1 MKLTRKVISGML
13 SVSLSVTL
21 LTGIPYNVNNN
32 GIKAKAESVAPSNTI
47 TTLETDVETA
57 SEGCTMLGVYGSYYS
72 QAKDALNRINEIRKE
87 ACEDGNVPDPE
98 NPSRMLSPSDYVPAK
113 WSKDLE
119 SIARIRA
126 MEGGLALK
134 FLSSGHSRLNG
145 KNIWSV
151 QYNGVRSYAE
161 NLAYNWNTSMVSGIN
176 QWYEEKNDWVGQSTE
191 AVTGHYTSIINP
203 KYTYIGLGDFY
214 TEEAQYPNTLAGA
227 FCSSSEDLDQS
238 MQEAQAD
245 IMQKIEVKDSYISGY
260 TLEGSNTINAGSTT
274 KLELR
279 VNLTNNS
286 KILKLWIP
294 GPVTYTSSDTSIAQ
308 VTDTGTVTG
317 LGAGTATIT
326 VQSGNNELA
335 SMLITVNLAETP
347 EPIVTPSPTPAQ
359 TPVITP
365 SPEVTQ
371 KPIESVSPSP
381 EDTQTP
387 TASPFPTITP
397 AQTPTASPLPS
408 VKPSLRPE
416 TGTTPSATPAKTPA
430 PATEV
435 TSPDEGYE
443 KPSGINVKYHTQ
455 EEIRNYARTSG
466 VSLKDALE
474 FDEEPVTES
483 PYSLGKLSDTT
494 LQSALK
500 MLNQVR
506 YIAGISD
513 NVELSD
519 EYNNLC
525 QAASLVNYANNK
537 LSHYPEKPDGMSDD
551 MYKLAK
557 RGAGSS
563 NIALSSACSLNRIII
578 SSWMEDG
585 DNSNIDRVGHRRWI
599 INPFMGKTGFG
610 AVSGKNGTYS
620 SLYSLDTSNRSAEE
634 YGVAWPS
641 QNMPVEYFGTD
652 FPWSVSMGTNVNKSK
667 IKVTLT
673 RKNDGKTWD
682 FQDSSSD
689 GKFYVNNNGYGQKGC
704 IIFRPED
711 KIKYN
716 AGDVFK
722 VEITGLDTPVS
733 YTVNFFELN
742 PTTVTPS
749 PAPSPVITPTVPETS
764 TLPSEKPSTAPSDN
778 PSYVNPAPV
787 TPGIV
792 PEPSIAPVVNINQKV
807 SVGSMAYKVTSVN
820 GAKTVEYT
828 GTKRNINKIVIPVS
842 IKINGD
848 NYKVTSIAKN
858 GFKGN
863 KKLSKVTI
871 GANIKKIGK
880 NAFLN
885 CSNLKNIVIK
895 TKKLTAKTVGKNAF
909 KGINKKAII
918 KVPGSKIRAYSKIIK
933 TKGATGRIN
942 IKK

>member
-1 MKLTRKVISGML
+1 MKLTKKVISGML
-13 SVSLSVTL
+13 SASLSVTL

-32 GIKAKAESVAPSNTI
+32 GIKAQAESVAPSNTI

-371 KPIESVSPSP
+371 KPAESVSPSP

-387 TASPFPTITP
+387 TASPFPTASPVQTPTASPSPAVTP
-397 AQTPTASPLPS
+397 AQTPTASPSPTASPVQTPTASPFPTITPAQTPTVPEASTLPS
-408 VKPSLRPE
+408 VNPS
-416 TGTTPSATPAKTPA
+416 T
-430 PATEV
+430 
-435 TSPDEGYE
+435 
-443 KPSGINVKYHTQ
+443 
-455 EEIRNYARTSG
+455 
-466 VSLKDALE
+466 
-474 FDEEPVTES
+474 
-483 PYSLGKLSDTT
+483 
-494 LQSALK
+494 
-500 MLNQVR
+500 
-506 YIAGISD
+506 
-513 NVELSD
+513 
-519 EYNNLC
+519 
-525 QAASLVNYANNK
+525 
-537 LSHYPEKPDGMSDD
+537 
-551 MYKLAK
+551 
-557 RGAGSS
+557 
-563 NIALSSACSLNRIII
+563 
-578 SSWMEDG
+578 
-585 DNSNIDRVGHRRWI
+585 
-599 INPFMGKTGFG
+599 
-610 AVSGKNGTYS
+610 
-620 SLYSLDTSNRSAEE
+620 
-634 YGVAWPS
+634 
-641 QNMPVEYFGTD
+641 
-652 FPWSVSMGTNVNKSK
+652 
-667 IKVTLT
+667 
-673 RKNDGKTWD
+673 
-682 FQDSSSD
+682 
-689 GKFYVNNNGYGQKGC
+689 
-704 IIFRPED
+704 
-711 KIKYN
+711 
-716 AGDVFK
+716 
-722 VEITGLDTPVS
+722 
-733 YTVNFFELN
+733 
-742 PTTVTPS
+742 
-749 PAPSPVITPTVPETS
+749 APSPVITPTVPETS

-778 PSYVNPAPV
+778 PSYVNPTPV

-792 PEPSIAPVVNINQKV
+792 PEPSIAHVVNINQKV
-807 SVGSMAYKVTSVN
+807 SVGSMDYKVTSVN

-828 GTKRNINKIVIPVS
+828 GTKININKIVIPAS

>member
-1 MKLTRKVISGML
+1 MKLTKKVISGML
-13 SVSLSVTL
+13 SASLSVTL

-32 GIKAKAESVAPSNTI
+32 GIKAQAESVAPSNTI

-151 QYNGVRSYAE
+151 RYNGVRSYAE

-274 KLELR
+274 ELELR

-387 TASPFPTITP
+387 TASPFPTASPVQTPTASPSPAVTP
-397 AQTPTASPLPS
+397 AQTPTASPSPTASPVQTPTASPFPTVTPAQTPTVPEASTLPS
-408 VKPSLRPE
+408 VNPS
-416 TGTTPSATPAKTPA
+416 T
-430 PATEV
+430 
-435 TSPDEGYE
+435 
-443 KPSGINVKYHTQ
+443 
-455 EEIRNYARTSG
+455 
-466 VSLKDALE
+466 
-474 FDEEPVTES
+474 
-483 PYSLGKLSDTT
+483 
-494 LQSALK
+494 
-500 MLNQVR
+500 
-506 YIAGISD
+506 
-513 NVELSD
+513 
-519 EYNNLC
+519 
-525 QAASLVNYANNK
+525 
-537 LSHYPEKPDGMSDD
+537 
-551 MYKLAK
+551 
-557 RGAGSS
+557 
-563 NIALSSACSLNRIII
+563 
-578 SSWMEDG
+578 
-585 DNSNIDRVGHRRWI
+585 
-599 INPFMGKTGFG
+599 
-610 AVSGKNGTYS
+610 
-620 SLYSLDTSNRSAEE
+620 
-634 YGVAWPS
+634 
-641 QNMPVEYFGTD
+641 
-652 FPWSVSMGTNVNKSK
+652 
-667 IKVTLT
+667 
-673 RKNDGKTWD
+673 
-682 FQDSSSD
+682 
-689 GKFYVNNNGYGQKGC
+689 
-704 IIFRPED
+704 
-711 KIKYN
+711 
-716 AGDVFK
+716 
-722 VEITGLDTPVS
+722 
-733 YTVNFFELN
+733 
-742 PTTVTPS
+742 
-749 PAPSPVITPTVPETS
+749 APSPVITPTVPETS
-764 TLPSEKPSTAPSDN
+764 TLPSERPSTAPSDN

-828 GTKRNINKIVIPVS
+828 GTKRNINKIIIPAS
-842 IKINGD
+842 IKINSD